1 MIFPFFTAFL
11 LFVIILALRYRQL
24 YKRMEEKDKSF
35 WNRENEANRH
45 VVYDLTNLEYI
56 TIPLDKFPLDFS
68 DDSRLKSIKST
79 LTDLSEKNI
88 LNITGKTNTDL
99 KLEYGANNFDK
110 IVDAGDNFDTLVITL
125 NSYSDFLI
133 ENELFN
139 QAIEVL
145 EYAVSIGTDTSST
158 FTRLASLY
166 LGQNDQPKID
176 SLIATVE
183 ERSNLPLKA
192 TILKTI
198 GELCTND
205 LVDSSGTEDSLQ
217 NK

>member
-1 MIFPFFTAFL
+1 MT
-11 LFVIILALRYRQL
+11 
-24 YKRMEEKDKSF
+24 S
-35 WNRENEANRH
+35 N
-45 VVYDLTNLEYI
+45 
-56 TIPLDKFPLDFS
+56 
-68 DDSRLKSIKST
+68 IK
-79 LTDLSEKNI
+79 
-88 LNITGKTNTDL
+88 NTD
-99 KLEYGANNFDK
+99 ANNFDK

-125 NSYSDFLI
+125 NNYSDLLI

-166 LGQNDQPKID
+166 LGQNDQPKIN

-183 ERSNLPLKA
+183 ERSNLPLKT

-205 LVDSSGTEDSLQ
+205 LVDSSDTEDSLQ